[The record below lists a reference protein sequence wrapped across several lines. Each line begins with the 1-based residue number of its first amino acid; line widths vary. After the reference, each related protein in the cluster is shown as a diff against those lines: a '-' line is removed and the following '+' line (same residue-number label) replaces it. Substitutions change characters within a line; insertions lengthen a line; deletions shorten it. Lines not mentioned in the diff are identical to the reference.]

1 MANIILGA
9 IDVSIKIG
17 AIKLSLID
25 ILLHL
30 LNLVIL
36 VVALTFLLY
45 KPILKFI
52 NKRKETIENEIK
64 KGEEMQRNADE
75 KLAEYQAKL
84 DEAQAE
90 AEQIKQAAIDEAN
103 QTKQRVLD
111 EANDKARMIYDEAGR
126 QSAEIKQKAVDDVRS
141 EVTDTV
147 ITIATE
153 VIKREIS
160 KEDNQKLIDD
170 CLEKWSSDDGA
181 I

>member
-52 NKRKETIENEIK
+52 NKRKETIESEIK
-64 KGEEMQRNADE
+64 KGEELQKDANE

-84 DEAQAE
+84 DEAEAE
-90 AEQIKQAAIDEAN
+90 ADKIKQAAIEEAN
-103 QTKQRVLD
+103 QTKQKMID
-111 EANDKARMIYDEAGR
+111 EANVKAREIYDEAGR
-126 QSAEIKQKAVDDVRS
+126 QSTEIKQKAVEDVRS

-160 KEDNQKLIDD
+160 KDDNQKLIDD
-170 CLEKWSSDDGA
+170 CLDKWSSDDDV